1 MCAEPIGVI
10 LKDRIWCGGREMS
23 TWFDRESERLA
34 TVVWLSEAPQEA
46 RLKLIEEYRI
56 RSEAAFAPE
65 TLRNYRLITKIFREW
80 CAAKGL
86 NAEPPVDPATI
97 AGYVDHLGGSLRS
110 TTIETR
116 LWAISE
122 MHRAA
127 FMPNPCRHR
136 LVELAVKAVK
146 RKYGAGVR
154 QANPL
159 GKKDILK
166 AILSLG
172 TSRLELR
179 DKAVLWI
186 ATDSWC
192 RASEIV
198 AFRVQDLLRQDDGS
212 SLLFVAR
219 SKTDQFGEGAYAYLS
234 AAGTEA
240 VLKWIELAGLKSAD
254 PVLTKHQPNARIG
267 PLDPATISKI
277 IKRCTG
283 REDVSAH
290 STRVGGVHDAFK
302 IGCDLSSIMIA
313 GRWTSPEMPARYGR
327 RILASQSAA
336 AKVSD
341 AFSR

>member
-1 MCAEPIGVI
+1 MG
-10 LKDRIWCGGREMS
+10 

-34 TVVWLSEAPQEA
+34 TVVRISEAPSDTRA
-46 RLKLIEEYRI
+46 KLIEEYRI

-65 TLRNYRLITKIFREW
+65 TLRNYRLIVRLFREW
-80 CAAKGL
+80 CAGEGHS
-86 NAEPPVDPATI
+86 AEPPVDPATI
-97 AGYVDHLGGSLRS
+97 AAYIDHLGGRLRS

-127 FMPNPCRHR
+127 FMANPCRHR
-136 LVELAVKAVK
+136 LVELALKGVK

-154 QANPL
+154 QAQPL
-159 GKKDILK
+159 GKRDILR
-166 AILSLG
+166 AIQSLG
-172 TSRLELR
+172 GSRLEIR
-179 DKAVLWI
+179 DRAVLWI

-198 AFRVQDLLRQDDGS
+198 ALQVQDLIRQDDGA
-212 SLLFVAR
+212 SLLFISR
-219 SKTDQFGEGAYAYLS
+219 SKTDQFGQGSYAFLS
-234 AAGTEA
+234 KAGTEA
-240 VLKWIELAGLKSAD
+240 VIRWIELAGLKASD
-254 PVLTKHQPNARIG
+254 PILTKHQCNARIQ
-267 PLDPATISKI
+267 PLEPATISRI

-283 REDVSAH
+283 RTDVSAH

-302 IGCDLSSIMIA
+302 LGCDLSSIMIA

-336 AKVSD
+336 AKVSK
-341 AFSR
+341 AYGETGELIEA

>member
-1 MCAEPIGVI
+1 MA
-10 LKDRIWCGGREMS
+10 K
-23 TWFDRESERLA
+23 WFDRESERLA
-34 TVVWLSEAPQEA
+34 TVVRLSEATREV
-46 RLKLIEEYRI
+46 RLKLIDEYRM

-65 TLRNYRLITKIFREW
+65 TLRNYRLIIRLFADW
-80 CAAKGL
+80 CAGEGYS
-86 NAEPPVDPATI
+86 AEPPVDPATI
-97 AGYVDHLGGSLRS
+97 AAYVDHLGGRLRS

-122 MHRAA
+122 LHRAA

-136 LVELAVKAVK
+136 LVELAVKGVK
-146 RKYGAGVR
+146 RKFGASIR

-159 GKKDILK
+159 GKKDILEV
-166 AILSLG
+166 IRSLG
-172 TSRLELR
+172 SSRLELR
-179 DKAVLWI
+179 DKATLWI

-198 AFRVQDLLRQDDGS
+198 ALRVHDLLRQDDGS
-212 SLLFVAR
+212 SLLFLAR
-219 SKTDQFGEGAYAYLS
+219 SKTDPFGEGAYAYLS
-234 AAGTEA
+234 EAGTEA
-240 VLKWIELAGLKSAD
+240 VLRWIEIAGLKEAD
-254 PVLTKHQPNARIG
+254 PILTKHQRNAHVG
-267 PLDPATISKI
+267 PLDPATISRI

-290 STRVGGVHDAFK
+290 STRIGGVHDAFR

-336 AKVSD
+336 AKVSA
-341 AFSR
+341 AFAHTDKSNKCSEADPLHREP